1 MAHPLSCARCGHE
14 YPDRKRGSESEALMF
29 RVMDAV
35 AQGESEKLYFCDE
48 RCYRKTSAY
57 AKVRHSQKR
66 AAERAAK
73 SAVKPR
79 FVVQVDEGE
88 ESGSEV

>member
-1 MAHPLSCARCGHE
+1 MALPLACARCGHE

-66 AAERAAK
+66 AVK
-73 SAVKPR
+73 TPMKPR
-79 FVVQVDEGE
+79 VVVVQVDEGE